1 MVTPLRKQLKNL
13 NGNYI
18 NRLLAGKCRTIKK
31 RTGTNEI
38 ILGGKML
45 TKNEFI
51 ELYQKYDTRTLAQML
66 NCSVPTIYKR
76 LDELD
81 VPLKGRGKGKRR
93 KRKLI
98 LED

>member
-1 MVTPLRKQLKNL
+1 
-13 NGNYI
+13 
-18 NRLLAGKCRTIKK
+18 
-31 RTGTNEI
+31 
-38 ILGGKML
+38 ML
-45 TKNEFI
+45 TKKEFI
-51 ELYQKYDTRTLAQML
+51 ELYQEYDTRTLAQML

-76 LDELD
+76 LEELD

>member
-1 MVTPLRKQLKNL
+1 
-13 NGNYI
+13 
-18 NRLLAGKCRTIKK
+18 
-31 RTGTNEI
+31 
-38 ILGGKML
+38 ML
-45 TKNEFI
+45 TKKEFI
-51 ELYQKYDTRTLAQML
+51 ELYQKYDTRTLAKML

-76 LDELD
+76 LEELD

>member
-1 MVTPLRKQLKNL
+1 
-13 NGNYI
+13 
-18 NRLLAGKCRTIKK
+18 
-31 RTGTNEI
+31 
-38 ILGGKML
+38 ML

-66 NCSVPTIYKR
+66 NCSVPTIYNR
-76 LDELD
+76 LEELD